1 MYLCVWIEIFHA
13 GCALTYST
21 SRGMI
26 SSDTLH
32 SGCRKSLHSRSDLFA
47 FPLGPLQIGLP
58 LDDDLQL
65 VRPPERLRQ
74 RRLLTLGR
82 KANPVEIPAE
92 RVRPRSFEK
101 YLESVPLE
109 RRSQRPQRVK
119 QRLSARDDDSL
130 RLARS
135 RSPHHLR
142 NIGRRIEFR
151 IPRIFGI
158 APAAAYV
165 ASAQADEIG
174 RFARMES
181 FALNRIEILH
191 QRQFPPSVQQVVI
204 RRFLHR
210 TIRSPRKHPCNS
222 GPTGRSP
229 ARIPR

>member
-32 SGCRKSLHSRSDLFA
+32 SGCRKSLHSRPTCSA
-47 FPLGPLQIGLP
+47 FRSAHCKSASCSTMTFT
-58 LDDDLQL
+58 
-65 VRPPERLRQ
+65 VRLPERLRQ

>member
-32 SGCRKSLHSRSDLFA
+32 SGCRKALPSDLFGV
-47 FPLGPLQIGLP
+47 PLGPLQIGLP
-58 LDDDLQL
+58 LDDDL
-65 VRPPERLRQ
+65 RETCARQ
-74 RRLLTLGR
+74 NASGKRLLTLGR

-181 FALNRIEILH
+181 FALNRIEIVH

>member
-1 MYLCVWIEIFHA
+1 MRLDRNIPRRMRLDVLDQQGHDLLRHA
-13 GCALTYST
+13 PFGLQEELALP
-21 SRGMI
+21 
-26 SSDTLH
+26 
-32 SGCRKSLHSRSDLFA
+32 SDLFGV
-47 FPLGPLQIGLP
+47 PLGPLQIGLP

>member
-32 SGCRKSLHSRSDLFA
+32 SGCRKSLHSRPTCSRSA
-47 FPLGPLQIGLP
+47 RPIANRLP

-158 APAAAYV
+158 APAAAT
-165 ASAQADEIG
+165 SHPP
-174 RFARMES
+174 RRM
-181 FALNRIEILH
+181 
-191 QRQFPPSVQQVVI
+191 
-204 RRFLHR
+204 
-210 TIRSPRKHPCNS
+210 K
-222 GPTGRSP
+222 
-229 ARIPR
+229 